1 MNNIA
6 RLSLLMTATLT
17 LGLGFVQGAS
27 ALPGA
32 KPKGATLQDLQT
44 PSNPEIGMA
53 ETRVEQA
60 RAQVDLANKQVSAS
74 RALLRAAQADLKAA
88 TTQLDA
94 LRLSAQAQGL
104 VEQTGMT
111 PAKAAPVSIAA
122 KAAAAEAKEQAAA
135 ASAAATTTTTTS
147 TPAATPAAS
156 SAPTPSA
163 TPAEENRIKP
173 DFNAETVSEPIQ
185 LR

>member
-32 KPKGATLQDLQT
+32 KPKGATLQDLQA

-60 RAQVDLANKQVSAS
+60 KAQVDLANKQVNAS

-94 LRLSAQAQGL
+94 LRLSAHAQGL

-122 KAAAAEAKEQAAA
+122 KAAAAEAKEQAATP
-135 ASAAATTTTTTS
+135 ATTTTTTS
-147 TPAATPAAS
+147 TPAATPAT
-156 SAPTPSA
+156 SAPTPTA
-163 TPAEENRIKP
+163 TPAEDNRIKP
-173 DFNAETVSEPIQ
+173 DFNSETVSEPIQ